1 MLSYR
6 FKVILS
12 EIISG
17 HQSTFVPGR
26 LITDNILLAY
36 ECIHTMKRKKGKN
49 GLCAIKLD
57 THKAYDRVEWCFLVK
72 IMAELGFDQ

>member
-1 MLSYR
+1 
-6 FKVILS
+6 
-12 EIISG
+12 
-17 HQSTFVPGR
+17 
-26 LITDNILLAY
+26 
-36 ECIHTMKRKKGKN
+36 MKRKKGKN